1 MEIFKKKFI
10 PIQTYQKKIK
20 SNYNIKSNSLL
31 KSNDNQS
38 LLNHNNENDNNIEIK
53 EDINVDNT
61 IHTKSIK
68 NTASDNPLYM
78 EHKNY
83 DIESSKNFKNISKI
97 KDNTSFISES
107 LINSKINGDLS
118 KNKINKLMKY
128 KVYCNNIIKN
138 SDLNSNKSIKDKKI
152 DKSENYLIKNS
163 SNESRDKVSETY
175 NSKKNEQNSGSNGNE
190 SISNYFDINK
200 DTHNKKGLIFN
211 YNQMNNYLKNNKN
224 QRNNKKHNKI
234 FKSQSYFKYYDLIK
248 NGKDNKT
255 SKNSCINYKNDNNTD
270 STNDFTK
277 LKSKYLELKETH
289 DLTLLKL
296 KKEKNKNKK
305 QKEEIEFMINSIKS
319 VPKKENEVE
328 ELNELIKKLKEEND
342 TFRQELVL
350 SQALI
355 NSLKSEL
362 KNSSKKN
369 LINNNN
375 DNIVDDISPNNK
387 KSYLKLSKFNK
398 DNTKD
403 NKELIKE
410 VNELN
415 LALNKKNEVLDSV
428 LIENKKL
435 RNELKNNN
443 SGISNNYRDFS
454 NDKISD
460 LIRKDAIDLINKYNK
475 YRESNKDDF
484 DNLILTENFFNELEK
499 IKKKIDDNNNRN
511 STEKIIDCYISS
523 IKLITNEFDK
533 LLLYNNNFW
542 KEKYLN
548 KYKES
553 ENNKNNIIELN
564 FDKVK
569 HNLMDLCL
577 LSTSFIK
584 GSPKDLLLEGI
595 NLIKNLE
602 NLYKEKNRIKISH
615 DNNGLEK
622 ISDLILKQ
630 ENQLENIKRQLNY
643 NQYNQRNYGY
653 YLSNC
658 NSSDNIKKVLG
669 LTYMTNYYNNNINPS

>member
-10 PIQTYQKKIK
+10 PIQTYKKK
-20 SNYNIKSNSLL
+20 FKNNNNIKSNSLL
-31 KSNDNQS
+31 KINDNQS
-38 LLNHNNENDNNIEIK
+38 LLNQNNDNDNGIK
-53 EDINVDNT
+53 EDINLDNT

-68 NTASDNPLYM
+68 NTASDNPLYI

-107 LINSKINGDLS
+107 MINSKINSDLS
-118 KNKINKLMKY
+118 KNKINELLKY
-128 KVYCNNIIKN
+128 KIYCDNILKN
-138 SDLNSNKSIKDKKI
+138 SDINSNKSIKDKKI
-152 DKSENYLIKNS
+152 NKSENYLIKNS
-163 SNESRDKVSETY
+163 PNESRDKISETY
-175 NSKKNEQNSGSNGNE
+175 NSKKIEPNLKSNEND
-190 SISNYFDINK
+190 SISNNFDINK
-200 DTHNKKGLIFN
+200 DIHNKKGLIFN
-211 YNQMNNYLKNNKN
+211 YNQMNNNLKKNKN
-224 QRNNKKHNKI
+224 QRNSNKRNKI

-248 NGKDNKT
+248 NGKDNKS
-255 SKNSCINYKNDNNTD
+255 SKNSAINIKNNNETG

-289 DLTLLKL
+289 DFTLLKL

-319 VPKKENEVE
+319 VPNKDNEVE
-328 ELNELIKKLKEEND
+328 ELNELVKKLKEEND

-362 KNSSKKN
+362 KNSSKN
-369 LINNNN
+369 NIINNNN
-375 DNIVDDISPNNK
+375 DNIIEDISTNDK
-387 KSYLKLSKFNK
+387 KSYLKLNNK
-398 DNTKD
+398 VN
-403 NKELIKE
+403 NKNNIELIKE
-410 VNELN
+410 INELN
-415 LALNKKNEVLDSV
+415 LALNKKNEVLDSI

-443 SGISNNYRDFS
+443 GISHNYRDLS

-499 IKKKIDDNNNRN
+499 IKKKIDNNNNRN
-511 STEKIIDCYISS
+511 NTAKIIDYYLSLV
-523 IKLITNEFDK
+523 KLLTNEFDK

-584 GSPKDLLLEGI
+584 GTPKDLLLEGI

-602 NLYKEKNRIKISH
+602 NLYKEKNRIKSH
-615 DNNGLEK
+615 ENNDFEK
-622 ISDLILKQ
+622 INELIMKQ

-643 NQYNQRNYGY
+643 NQRNYGY
-653 YLSNC
+653 FLSNC
-658 NSSDNIKKVLG
+658 NSSDNIKNVLG
-669 LTYMTNYYNNNINPS
+669 LTYMTNYYNNNNPSYI